1 MFETSSGHYFNEAT
15 KITHRPLLLPDL
27 VIPED
32 HSKGKLK
39 PLELQDIPLDKL
51 QAVHRQATDIQPIEM
66 IHNTTVHA
74 MTIPLYMVIIICL
87 CALAAYRS
95 RKYLKKRKSARPTRT
110 VRPPLAKNNRKQFF
124 SSENTFSSLS
134 LLAFLSAQ
142 CPVRGF
148 LRDASNIEFSS
159 SYYLLL

>member
-1 MFETSSGHYFNEAT
+1 MFETPSGPYFNEAT

-51 QAVHRQATDIQPIEM
+51 QALHYQATDIQPIEM

-87 CALAAYRS
+87 CPSSLQKS
-95 RKYLKKRKSARPTRT
+95 EIPQKRKSARPTRT
-110 VRPPLAKNNRKQFF
+110 VQATSCGEQQK
-124 SSENTFSSLS
+124 SV
-134 LLAFLSAQ
+134 FL
-142 CPVRGF
+142 V
-148 LRDASNIEFSS
+148 
-159 SYYLLL
+159 

>member
-1 MFETSSGHYFNEAT
+1 MEHIYCPYPKDACSRPPLDYFNEAT

-32 HSKGKLK
+32 HTKGKLK

-51 QAVHRQATDIQPIEM
+51 QALHRQATDIQPIKM

-74 MTIPLYMVIIICL
+74 MTIPLYMVIIVCL

-95 RKYLKKRKSARPTRT
+95 RKYIKKRKSARPTRT
-110 VRPPLAKNNRKQFF
+110 VQATSCEEQQK
-124 SSENTFSSLS
+124 TV
-134 LLAFLSAQ
+134 FLVKI
-142 CPVRGF
+142 CFPH
-148 LRDASNIEFSS
+148 
-159 SYYLLL
+159 

>member
-1 MFETSSGHYFNEAT
+1 MFETPSGHYFNEAT

-51 QAVHRQATDIQPIEM
+51 QALHRQATDIQPIEM
-66 IHNTTVHA
+66 IHNHDH
-74 MTIPLYMVIIICL
+74 P

-95 RKYLKKRKSARPTRT
+95 RKYLKKGNLPDLPGLS
-110 VRPPLAKNNRKQFF
+110 RPPRMKNNRKPFF
-124 SSENTFSSLS
+124 SSENLFFSLRMEELHS
-134 LLAFLSAQ
+134 LLAFLSALIADPQ
-142 CPVRGF
+142 CPIRGF
-148 LRDASNIEFSS
+148 LRDASNTEFSS

>member
-1 MFETSSGHYFNEAT
+1 MFETPSGHYFNEAT

-32 HSKGKLK
+32 HPKGKLK

-51 QAVHRQATDIQPIEM
+51 QTPHRQATEMQPIEM

-110 VRPPLAKNNRKQFF
+110 AQATSCEEQQKTV
-124 SSENTFSSLS
+124 
-134 LLAFLSAQ
+134 FL
-142 CPVRGF
+142 V
-148 LRDASNIEFSS
+148 
-159 SYYLLL
+159 